1 MRYPK
6 LRVLESSR
14 QMVDNFKGYN
24 HNLRIGDG
32 EFFNMK
38 NMTSDHYPILSPR
51 GQRGVYASPANP
63 NGLVSKDALCYV
75 DGSKFVI
82 NKYEIDM
89 GLNDKPKQLISM
101 GSYVIIMPDKK
112 YINTQDLTDFGNIE
126 AFYPGVEG
134 EKVTASYAM
143 CKIDGAEYTNVIISS
158 TAPTSSSEY
167 GEADS
172 EVGEYEDKIEKPEG
186 SDGSENPDS
195 GGDSGKIEES
205 GGSEGTDGEGSTGG
219 EGSTDTSEPE
229 GPAHMQLWIDTST
242 TPHTLK
248 QYSATSA
255 MWVQIATTYIKI
267 SAPNIAKNFKKYD
280 AVKISGFPDAS
291 RQLSEMNDI
300 TYPLWEVYHD
310 PGVIEGEDESVEGL
324 NDYIVIV
331 GILDEAETYT
341 SELKIERTMPIMDFI
356 TEAGNR
362 LYGCRYGTAANGEVV
377 NEIYASKLGDFRNW
391 NCMMQV
397 STDSWVGGVGSD
409 GQFTGAITHM
419 GYPLFFKE
427 NCVHKVYGSYPANF
441 QIQTTT
447 CRGVQR
453 GCDRSLAIVNETL
466 LYKAR
471 GCVCA
476 YDGSLPTEVSYAL
489 GNEAYCEAVGGANGN
504 KYYIS
509 MKDVSGNYNLFTYDT
524 AKGMWHKEDD
534 LQVDCF
540 CSCDG
545 EMYAISDGK
554 IITLLGSGEPSD
566 EPMEWMAETGEIGIS
581 SPDMKY
587 ISRLTIRMAMDIGAE
602 FSIYAKYDFSEGWE
616 HLTTIQGTSLR
627 SFSLPIR
634 PKRCDHM
641 KLRFEGVGMTK
652 IYSITKT
659 IEQGSDRS

>member
-1 MRYPK
+1 
-6 LRVLESSR
+6 
-14 QMVDNFKGYN
+14 
-24 HNLRIGDG
+24 
-32 EFFNMK
+32 
-38 NMTSDHYPILSPR
+38 
-51 GQRGVYASPANP
+51 
-63 NGLVSKDALCYV
+63 
-75 DGSKFVI
+75 
-82 NKYEIDM
+82 
-89 GLNDKPKQLISM
+89 
-101 GSYVIIMPDKK
+101 
-112 YINTQDLTDFGNIE
+112 
-126 AFYPGVEG
+126 
-134 EKVTASYAM
+134 
-143 CKIDGAEYTNVIISS
+143 
-158 TAPTSSSEY
+158 
-167 GEADS
+167 
-172 EVGEYEDKIEKPEG
+172 
-186 SDGSENPDS
+186 
-195 GGDSGKIEES
+195 
-205 GGSEGTDGEGSTGG
+205 
-219 EGSTDTSEPE
+219 
-229 GPAHMQLWIDTST
+229 
-242 TPHTLK
+242 
-248 QYSATSA
+248 
-255 MWVQIATTYIKI
+255 
-267 SAPNIAKNFKKYD
+267 
-280 AVKISGFPDAS
+280 
-291 RQLSEMNDI
+291 
-300 TYPLWEVYHD
+300 
-310 PGVIEGEDESVEGL
+310 
-324 NDYIVIV
+324 
-331 GILDEAETYT
+331 
-341 SELKIERTMPIMDFI
+341 
-356 TEAGNR
+356 
-362 LYGCRYGTAANGEVV
+362 
-377 NEIYASKLGDFRNW
+377 
-391 NCMMQV
+391 MMQV

-427 NCVHKVYGSYPANF
+427 NCVHKVYGNYPANF

-447 CRGVQR
+447 CRGVQK

-466 LYKAR
+466 FYKAR

-489 GNEAYCEAVGGANGN
+489 GNEAYSEAVGGANGN

-554 IITLLGSGEPSD
+554 IITLLGSGMPSTD
-566 EPMEWMAETGEIGIS
+566 PVEWMVETGEIGIS

-587 ISRLTIRMAMDIGAE
+587 ISRLTIRMAMDIGSE